1 MFPRNIQPFCAVGMH
16 AYYIHLDAVLHPEIG
31 FPEVS
36 ESQRERERERERG
49 GRVKRRP
56 RAYGPKALYEP
67 NRAGHS
73 VRV

>member
-1 MFPRNIQPFCAVGMH
+1 MPIIYIVMQFC
-16 AYYIHLDAVLHPEIG
+16 ILKL
-31 FPEVS
+31 VS
-36 ESQRERERERERG
+36 LKFLRVREREKRERERG